1 MNPSN
6 AQQMSK
12 LEIHL
17 PDGSSATICVPEGAH
32 IEKYIEAV
40 RQLLGFVGFH
50 HDTINAYLGDN

>member
-17 PDGSSATICVPEGAH
+17 PDGSSATVCVPFH
-32 IEKYIEAV
+32 SDITKYIDAV

-50 HDTINAYLGDN
+50 HDNINAYLGDN

>member
-1 MNPSN
+1 
-6 AQQMSK
+6 MSK

-17 PDGSSATICVPEGAH
+17 PDGSSATVCVPFH
-32 IEKYIEAV
+32 SDITKYIEAV